1 MLAFAGNSLLCRLA
15 LVEGSIDAGS
25 FTLIRL
31 ISGAITLVVLTL
43 TMHSK
48 ASYLPVNWKMSDIVG
63 AMMLFGY
70 ATTFSF
76 SYVNIA
82 TGTGALILFAS
93 VQFSMIGFHLFSG
106 NRMQLW
112 EWGGVGVSL
121 IGFGYLLLPT
131 ATRPDVLAAL
141 LMIIAGMC
149 WAAFTILGKQS
160 TERPS
165 ILTMSINFLLASLLA
180 VLVVVLVPLSMEI
193 EHITYRGALLAV
205 LSGAVASG
213 IGYAIWYAVLPTLSI
228 LRASVVQ
235 LSVPALASI
244 GGWLVLSEQIT
255 LTTIIST
262 LLILGGIA
270 LVFAA
275 RSSD

>member
-244 GGWLVLSEQIT
+244 GGWTVLREAIT
-255 LTTIIST
+255 ISTGIAT

-270 LVFAA
+270 LVFAV
-275 RSSD
+275 RN

>member
-43 TMHSK
+43 AMHSK
-48 ASYLPVNWKMSDIVG
+48 ASYLPVNWKKSDIVG

-244 GGWLVLSEQIT
+244 GGWTVLREAIT
-255 LTTIIST
+255 ISTGIAT

-270 LVFAA
+270 LVFAV
-275 RSSD
+275 RN